1 MPASIPSNFES
12 SPEKKRLSRNMKFV
26 LAAALSFPPTAL
38 LGLVRA
44 GEINNEEIQMCRD
57 VSRMKS
63 EAARPEVAGI
73 LAGREHMAW
82 PLVADYSHDGFGTV
96 AIESIT
102 AGASRWALVN
112 RLTSGRPGAGLELVT
127 LRRDI
132 LVENDDFVGVGR
144 VRAREV
150 PLGTDCER
158 EMVDHASESQARDIE
173 TVRLVERGTGS
184 TPDEA
189 RYRVVERL
197 IHRIDDRNREA
208 VIQDGIPYEAGISLS
223 RQSRD
228 PQGGNVMRYDNQM
241 IGAGERVW
249 LVNADA
255 VSYLH
260 DQRIEV
266 REGSNDPRRPYTATL
281 SVQWTHDSGARFA
294 GADHR

>member
-12 SPEKKRLSRNMKFV
+12 SPEKKQLSRNMKFV

-132 LVENDDFVGVGR
+132 FVGDEEFISVGR

-150 PLGTDCER
+150 PLGVDGER
-158 EMVDHASESQARDIE
+158 EMSTRASESQMNDIE
-173 TVRLVERGTGS
+173 TVQLMKRATGS

-189 RYRVVERL
+189 RYAVVQRL
-197 IHRIDDRNREA
+197 IQEIDHRNSET
-208 VIQDGIPYEAGISLS
+208 VVQDAAPFLPNVSLF
-223 RQSRD
+223 RQRKTSHE
-228 PQGGNVMRYDNQM
+228 GNSARYDNQF
-241 IGAGERVW
+241 IGDGESVTF
-249 LVNADA
+249 VNADA
-255 VSYLH
+255 VSYLR
-260 DQRIEV
+260 DPRIEI
-266 REGSNDPRRPYTATL
+266 REGSDEPGRPYTATL

-294 GADHR
+294 GPNDR